1 MASNDRGG
9 SGKDARGGKRGT
21 YDDEELLRLLAEPR
35 LTYSA
40 IAKRLGLTRQ
50 GISRIARGESRPE
63 LQGRIRPLLERR
75 PDPRRRKRYDDER
88 LIELLGEP
96 KNTYARIAREV
107 GLSPGTV
114 ARIAGGLMRSELR
127 GRIEAV
133 NRGRAGAKPRRQYDD
148 ERLIRLL
155 GDRSRTYTD
164 IGREVGLSVATVG
177 AIARGEL
184 RRELQERIRRV
195 TRGISRG
202 KKHKRY
208 DDERLVMLI
217 GRGDMTY
224 AQIGAEVGLKPHSVG
239 LIARGQSRPDLQP
252 LIRAASQ
259 AYMEQTRRLAARMA
273 PPVITRIFNLTSPE
287 GAASAK
293 VQLEAGETILRYA
306 LGGPGKADGI
316 AGQEPAAEVPG
327 VADEDVP
334 EFYRYLSQRAR
345 WRQLEAGTRDEGRGT
360 REDATTGGGEAPG
373 KEGGGEA

>member
-1 MASNDRGG
+1 MPSNDRGG
-9 SGKDARGGKRGT
+9 PGKHARGGKPRK
-21 YDDEELLRLLAEPR
+21 YDDEELLRLLAEPH

-40 IAKRLGLTRQ
+40 IGKRLGLTRQ
-50 GISRIARGESRPE
+50 GIGRIARGDTRPE

-75 PDPRRRKRYDDER
+75 PDPRRRRPYDDQR
-88 LIELLGEP
+88 LIDLLAEP
-96 KNTYARIAREV
+96 GNTYGLIAREL
-107 GLSPGTV
+107 GLSRDTV
-114 ARIAGGLMRSELR
+114 GRIADGRLRPELQARIRAL
-127 GRIEAV
+127 
-133 NRGRAGAKPRRQYDD
+133 NRGRPAPTPRGQYDD

-155 GDRSRTYTD
+155 GDRSKSYTE
-164 IGREVGLSVATVG
+164 IGREVGLSVSAVSG
-177 AIARGEL
+177 IASGEL
-184 RRELQERIRRV
+184 RRDLQERIRRV
-195 TRGISRG
+195 TRGVPRG
-202 KKHKRY
+202 KRCKRY

-217 GRGDMTY
+217 ARGDMTY
-224 AQIGAEVGLKPHSVG
+224 AQIGAEVGLTGRMVG
-239 LIARGQSRPDLQP
+239 LIARGQSRAQLQP

-287 GAASAK
+287 GRAPAK

-345 WRQLEAGTRDEGRGT
+345 WRRLEGGTRDEGRGT
-360 REDATTGGGEAPG
+360 REDATVGGGEAPG